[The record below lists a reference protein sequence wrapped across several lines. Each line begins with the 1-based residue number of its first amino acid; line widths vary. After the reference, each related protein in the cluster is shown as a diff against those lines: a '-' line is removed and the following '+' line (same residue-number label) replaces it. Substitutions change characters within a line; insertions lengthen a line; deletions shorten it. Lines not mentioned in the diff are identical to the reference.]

1 MHLNGPMLKTD
12 ELWYK
17 DWRQIG
23 EDLGELQRTVALY
36 KARFEAVGRADVAKD
51 LEKCVRFLISA
62 QNISEK
68 LSSCQPNG

>member
-1 MHLNGPMLKTD
+1 MLKTD

-17 DWRQIG
+17 DWRRIS

-36 KARFEAVGRADVAKD
+36 KARFEAVGRTDVAKD
-51 LEKCVRFLISA
+51 LEKCVGFFSSA
-62 QNISEK
+62 QNISET